1 MSRLSRRARAQRRRP
16 PFVAIGVVAS
26 LAILV
31 VGALFVS
38 GRWAIGSSTSLP
50 LGTSNTIGSAQA
62 PVEVEEWSDFQ

>member
-1 MSRLSRRARAQRRRP
+1 
-16 PFVAIGVVAS
+16 VVAS

-31 VGALFVS
+31 VGALFIS
-38 GRWAIGSSTSLP
+38 GRWAIGPSTSLP